1 MLGLTCIP
9 EKIYDFLYPFK
20 VHFRCAQAHH
30 FMLFCWL
37 LMMLLVDPN
46 KGTLKG
52 LSRLMPER
60 IKYWALMRMVRSG
73 YWDEAALLRDI
84 GSEVLWTLPPPEDG
98 VLHLIGDSTLKGKRG
113 KKHPLGHKARMNV
126 HAHYCFGFEMVLLIA
141 SWAHYRV
148 PVAICAMDP
157 HRKRRQ
163 NIIFRRMLRKFV
175 PPGWA
180 TAVVV
185 EADAGFAANATI
197 KLIERMQYGYVFA
210 MPRSRKFTDGRR
222 LKDLVNHLPKSYYRR
237 WKTSKPDG
245 RRRDYWVYEKSA
257 SLKNIGDVTIV
268 LSKERRNYGPKKVKI
283 IVTNLRQT
291 SASQVLSYYARRW
304 GIEVT
309 IKELKGGLHLGKM
322 QVTKEEERVQKS
334 IALSVLAYLL
344 ALRLYGAEAG
354 NSQEVSLFKLKQRF
368 AADLFQEQAIHIE
381 QKWKRKLDKYKL
393 AA

>member
-20 VHFRCAQAHH
+20 HHFRCAQARH

-37 LMMLLVDPN
+37 LIMLLVDTN
-46 KGTLKG
+46 KGTLKE

-73 YWDEAALLRDI
+73 YWDEMALIRDI
-84 GSEVLWTLPPPEDG
+84 GSEVLRILPPPKDG

-113 KKHPLGHKARMNV
+113 EKHPLGHKTRLNAY
-126 HAHYCFGFEMVLLIA
+126 AHYCFGFEMVLLIA
-141 SWAHYRV
+141 SWAHYRI

-157 HRKRRQ
+157 HRKGQQ
-163 NIIFRRMLRKFV
+163 NIIFRRMLRKYV
-175 PPGWA
+175 PPGWVG
-180 TAVVV
+180 AVVV
-185 EADAGFAANATI
+185 EADAGFAANRTI
-197 KLIERMQYGYVFA
+197 KL
-210 MPRSRKFTDGRR
+210 
-222 LKDLVNHLPKSYYRR
+222 
-237 WKTSKPDG
+237 PDG

-291 SASQVLSYYARRW
+291 SASQILSYYARRW

-309 IKELKGGLHLGKM
+309 IKELKGGLHLGRM
-322 QVTKEEERVQKS
+322 QVTKEKERVQRS
-334 IALSVLAYLL
+334 IALSVLSYLL

-368 AADLFQEQAIHIE
+368 TADLFQEHVIHIE
-381 QKWKRKLDKYKL
+381 QKWKRKFDKYRL